1 MNPRT
6 LAQIAADP
14 RVESIHDEGP
24 SDEGTRHDWW
34 LYLTEGYV
42 CPHMECG
49 TIHENTVK
57 DCADLLRT
65 VITRVQWEQDQKE
78 QNARW
83 EARRKIPTFKLEH
96 DHLALGPFK
105 VGVEPASYITPR
117 FAVWSQLQDIR
128 FVVTVDGEAETFGTV
143 HAVDPVQC
151 FVTVGGSNSKR
162 HPAPETLLIFEAAYH
177 FHGKRHAPHL
187 PARTNHF
194 TTLAGAFTWLQWV
207 YNQRND

>member
-34 LYLTEGYV
+34 LYLSHDYV

-49 TIHENTVK
+49 TIHENTIK
-57 DCADLLRT
+57 ECADLLRT
-65 VITRVQWEQDQKE
+65 VITRVQWEEDEKE
-78 QNARW
+78 RNARW
-83 EARRKIPTFKLEH
+83 QERRKIPTFKLEH
-96 DHLALGPFK
+96 DYLALGPLQDGFA
-105 VGVEPASYITPR
+105 ER

-128 FVVTVDGEAETFGTV
+128 FVVTVDGEAETFGTI
-143 HAVDPVQC
+143 HAVDPDQC
-151 FVTVGGSNSKR
+151 FVSVRGSNSKR
-162 HPAPETLLIFEAAYH
+162 HPAPETLLLFEAAYH

-187 PARTNHF
+187 GASTNHF
-194 TTLAGAFTWLQWV
+194 TTLAGAFTWLQWS
-207 YNQRND
+207 YNQRNA